1 MAGLSLYPNPAKDR
15 LTIDVSNLQEITDLQ
30 IMDVTGKVVWKQTY
44 LLSNNNDYI
53 GVSTKEFSRG
63 IYFLNAA
70 SKNLTISRKI
80 ILN

>member
-1 MAGLSLYPNPAKDR
+1 
-15 LTIDVSNLQEITDLQ
+15 
-30 IMDVTGKVVWKQTY
+30 
-44 LLSNNNDYI
+44 LSNNNDYI